1 MQGKLVISKTPLRVS
16 FFGGGTDIKN
26 FYSKRKGKVISTTI
40 DKYVYVTVKEH
51 GELFRRKFRLN
62 YSKSENKNK
71 LNKIENNIIR
81 ETLREMKI
89 KRPIYISSISDVP
102 YRTGLGSSSS
112 FTVGL
117 INALSAFEGRN
128 ITKKK
133 IAELACKIEINVL
146 KNPIGKQD
154 QYAAT
159 FGGFNL
165 ITFNKNSVLVNPLKE
180 KKNFIKMVFDNSVL
194 IYTGNTRSASK
205 ILKDQKNNYNSNL
218 LKLNLLKNISEKFL
232 KLSNKNLTLEN
243 FSNLLNKNWEIKK
256 ELSKKI
262 NSRKIEKIIN
272 LCYKNNAL
280 AVKLLGAGGGGFV
293 FALIKKKNIN
303 SLKKKMKKYEFVN
316 LRFEPKGSLITLEE
330 KK

>member
-1 MQGKLVISKTPLRVS
+1 MQKKLVISKTPLRVS

-26 FYSKRKGKVISTTI
+26 FYSKQKGKVISTTI

-51 GELFRRKFRLN
+51 GELFRRNFRLN

-71 LNKIENNIIR
+71 LSKIENNIIR
-81 ETLREMKI
+81 ETLREIKI

-112 FTVGL
+112 FAVGL
-117 INALSAFEGRN
+117 INALLAFEGRN

-205 ILKDQKNNYNSNL
+205 ILKDQK
-218 LKLNLLKNISEKFL
+218 
-232 KLSNKNLTLEN
+232 T
-243 FSNLLNKNWEIKK
+243 
-256 ELSKKI
+256 
-262 NSRKIEKIIN
+262 II
-272 LCYKNNAL
+272 
-280 AVKLLGAGGGGFV
+280 
-293 FALIKKKNIN
+293 LI
-303 SLKKKMKKYEFVN
+303 Y
-316 LRFEPKGSLITLEE
+316 
-330 KK
+330 